1 MATQSW
7 EEEEPHCLLRIRCV
21 TIRTL
26 CQVDHSPSPSLLL
39 QLNRAPQSPVT
50 PFPSCGQLKTI
61 TCKMNNTTQN
71 FQVKIKVHE
80 NIRNDQLTSCGVGGL
95 APLKKKKYPH
105 RPPPRPSPTHHSREM
120 ASQQALG
127 YGQGKMATVITL
139 AYCPN
144 PSGQFADT
152 IRPVTPL
159 GLRTTAPYLF
169 LLLAT
174 SPR

>member
-50 PFPSCGQLKTI
+50 PFPSCGQLKTV

-71 FQVKIKVHE
+71 FQVKINVHE

-95 APLKKKKYPH
+95 TPLKKKI
-105 RPPPRPSPTHHSREM
+105 PPPTTTKAITHSSLQGNGVPAGSGIWARQDGNCDNSRV
-120 ASQQALG
+120 L
-127 YGQGKMATVITL
+127 
-139 AYCPN
+139 P
-144 PSGQFADT
+144 
-152 IRPVTPL
+152 
-159 GLRTTAPYLF
+159 
-169 LLLAT
+169 
-174 SPR
+174 